1 MKRLSLVDALFLYME
16 TPETPMH
23 VASVTI
29 FKPASP
35 RDDLFARFREHV
47 AARLDLLPC
56 TISRWTGSPAWHLDV
71 DGEASALQP
80 FD

>member
-29 FKPASP
+29 FKPSSS
-35 RDDLFARFREHV
+35 RDDFFARFREHV
-47 AARLDLLPC
+47 AARLDL
-56 TISRWTGSPAWHLDV
+56 SP
-71 DGEASALQP
+71 P
-80 FD
+80 FVSPPP

>member
-29 FKPASP
+29 FKPSSAAEEW
-35 RDDLFARFREHV
+35 RKAIEHELSLGLPWHD
-47 AARLDLLPC
+47 RLNIQNPQVSDPDAP
-56 TISRWTGSPAWHLDV
+56 IDPH
-71 DGEASALQP
+71 
-80 FD
+80 

>member
-29 FKPASP
+29 FKPTSP
-35 RDDLFARFREHV
+35 RDDLFGARRSSGG
-47 AARLDLLPC
+47 LDPGHSRKSTSAFVPC
-56 TISRWTGSPAWHLDV
+56 SICRH
-71 DGEASALQP
+71 
-80 FD
+80 